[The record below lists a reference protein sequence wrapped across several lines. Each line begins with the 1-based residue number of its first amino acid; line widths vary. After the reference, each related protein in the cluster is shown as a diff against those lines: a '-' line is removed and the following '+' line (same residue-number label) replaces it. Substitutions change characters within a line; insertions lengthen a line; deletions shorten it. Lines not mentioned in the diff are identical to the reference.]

1 MSEAIARLTRTV
13 EKKDL
18 QIATLVNLLEAQHN
32 NKANPKVDPL
42 KKETNEKEESLVEK
56 ADEKLDQATAF
67 MGSLSIQQLHEMI
80 DHSYISCIYTIHF

>member
-42 KKETNEKEESLVEK
+42 KEKTDEKEESLVEK

-80 DHSYISCIYTIHF
+80 IGTIKA